1 VQLNKESRV
10 VVVTGG
16 ARGIGYA
23 AARLLADEGAK
34 IVLVDLDETRVT
46 QSAKMLA
53 SEAGVEA
60 LGLKVDISSVDDV
73 QAMVDKMTQ
82 RFGKVDVLI
91 NSAAV
96 LDDKLFMESRPADW
110 QRMINVCL
118 YGPMNCLHAVLP
130 GMTQRG
136 YGRIVC
142 MASDSARLGQ
152 ARLSYYAAAKAGVVA
167 LVKSVAQEVGASGVT
182 LNVVSPG
189 ATNTELRQERE
200 KSMREQMGEEKYA
213 RRLQTVL
220 KMYPTRRIGEPDDV
234 AAMVAFLASDR
245 ASWITGQIVSVN
257 GGFAMP

>member
-1 VQLNKESRV
+1 VQLNKEARV

-34 IVLVDLDETRVT
+34 IALVDLDEARVA
-46 QSAKMLA
+46 QSAKTLA
-53 SEAGVEA
+53 SETGVEA
-60 LGLKVDISSVDDV
+60 IGLKADISSVESV
-73 QAMVDKMTQ
+73 QAMTGAITEK
-82 RFGKVDVLI
+82 FGRIDVLI

-96 LDDKLFMESRPADW
+96 LDDKLFMDSTPADW

-118 YGPMNCLHAVLP
+118 YGPMNCMHAILP

-136 YGRIVC
+136 YGRVVC

-213 RRLQTVL
+213 RRVQTVL

-245 ASWITGQIVSVN
+245 AGWITGQIVSVN